1 MSECFPDAHHTDRGC
16 SLVVVHVA
24 VYTLSCLCARSV
36 SSVFFDG
43 PLIYSASYDETIK
56 IWSWPKLTCVDTLRG
71 HNGMVFAVTQNLPLV
86 NAKPGRRRGLLASG
100 AFDNTVK
107 IWSKRSRSCEAT
119 LHGHV
124 SRSRQCIQSSQAR
137 GFEGLRGVGV
147 GVHMRTAHA
156 CKRRGAHGV
165 CCPVHIHPPCP
176 RLPTIQPHAMP
187 APTHHYAR
195 AYPPCLPTI
204 QPHAMLCLVDAVGKQ
219 AKAVIAVAFDE
230 GGRRLASGS
239 DDGTVRIWD
248 VSSRCMAWRRACLRF
263 TGWARCSTCAACFA
277 AISTVSTRVSVCV
290 SVCTDS
296 YVNNVT
302 ISLKWSPHI
311 WHVGWSLLLLIDV

>member
-1 MSECFPDAHHTDRGC
+1 MR
-16 SLVVVHVA
+16 
-24 VYTLSCLCARSV
+24 
-36 SSVFFDG
+36 
-43 PLIYSASYDETIK
+43 
-56 IWSWPKLTCVDTLRG
+56 
-71 HNGMVFAVTQNLPLV
+71 
-86 NAKPGRRRGLLASG
+86 
-100 AFDNTVK
+100 
-107 IWSKRSRSCEAT
+107 
-119 LHGHV
+119 
-124 SRSRQCIQSSQAR
+124 AR
-137 GFEGLRGVGV
+137 GVV
-147 GVHMRTAHA
+147 RTVCAVLCTYTRHA
-156 CKRRGAHGV
+156 RAY
-165 CCPVHIHPPCP
+165 PPFSPMPCP
-176 RLPTIQPHAMP
+176 RLPTIQP
-187 APTHHYAR
+187 APTHHSAPLCPR
-195 AYPPCLPTI
+195 LPTI